1 MDEDVKQP
9 FMGHLEELRQRLII
23 CAIAVG
29 VGFVGAYFFAEQLFQ
44 LLIRPLKAVMPEGE
58 QLIFTNLP
66 EMFFTYLKVSFV
78 TGLLA
83 AAPVIFYELWLFIAP
98 GLYHNERRYVIP
110 FALSS
115 TVLFV
120 GGALFGYF
128 VVFPF
133 GFQFFVGFSNEYV
146 KALPSV
152 REYFSFSIKL
162 LLAFGLVFELPVVI
176 FFLSRLGAVTP
187 EILRKKRKYAIL
199 LTFVAGAILTPPDV
213 ITQCMMAVPLI
224 MLYEVSIVI
233 SKFAQ
238 KKKEAA
244 AGDSEAGVDRKEEK
258 PNEPV

>member
-1 MDEDVKQP
+1 MDDDVKQP
-9 FMGHLEELRQRLII
+9 FMGHLEELRQRLIV

-29 VGFVGAYFFAEQLFQ
+29 VGFVGAYLFAEQLFQ
-44 LLIRPLKAVMPEGE
+44 VLIQPLKAVMPEGDK
-58 QLIFTNLP
+58 LIFTNLP
-66 EMFFTYLKVSFV
+66 EMFFTYLKVAFV

-110 FALSS
+110 FAASS

-133 GFQFFVGFSNEYV
+133 GFQFFVGLSNEYV

-187 EILRKKRKYAIL
+187 ETLRKKRKYAIL
-199 LTFVAGAILTPPDV
+199 MTFIVGAILTPPDV

-224 MLYEVSIVI
+224 ALYEISIII

-238 KKKEAA
+238 RKEKAA
-244 AGDSEAGVDRKEEK
+244 ADDPEATGGKSEDKLDKRA
-258 PNEPV
+258 